1 MKKFILPVLAL
12 VVSFGF
18 VLEASAGCGSSRSC
32 RGKLFNGRI
41 REGLSCG
48 SSRVSGCGQAQKVS
62 GCVECQ
68 SASKEAASAPA
79 PVKSDKK

>member
-1 MKKFILPVLAL
+1 MKKFILPVLSL
-12 VVSFGF
+12 VLTINLSF
-18 VLEASAGCGSSRSC
+18 EASAGCGSLGC

-41 REGLSCG
+41 REGISCG
-48 SSRVSGCGQAQKVS
+48 SSRASSCGSAHKVS

-79 PVKSDKK
+79 PVKADKK